1 MNTNVKTKVNI
12 THFKK
17 NVEAFYIYFFMNDP
31 LCLTRGKYMIN
42 INTNKCVKNSWVCF
56 QVLNFFPDKY
66 AETAAFEKYN
76 SNDRLV
82 DDWLK
87 CWTCLKPIVTFADL
101 RGFSSAWEI
110 TFICTHW

>member
-1 MNTNVKTKVNI
+1 MWRLFIFTFLWTI
-12 THFKK
+12 LYAWQ
-17 NVEAFYIYFFMNDP
+17 EEI
-31 LCLTRGKYMIN
+31 YMIN
-42 INTNKCVKNSWVCF
+42 INTNKCVKNYWVCF